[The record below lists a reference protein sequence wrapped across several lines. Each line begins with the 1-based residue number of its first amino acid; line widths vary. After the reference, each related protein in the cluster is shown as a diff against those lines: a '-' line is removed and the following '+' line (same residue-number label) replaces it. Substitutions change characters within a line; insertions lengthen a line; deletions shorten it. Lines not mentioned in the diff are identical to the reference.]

1 MVPVGANLKKLELR
15 FNMSR
20 AFRKVD
26 TAVLLAAMAFL
37 GSELRSQTISDD
49 PNRNT
54 LENRI
59 PLQPEWTKFRGK
71 LLNTGYSTST
81 ADDPNWDGTISD
93 SEIVWS
99 YQMRGK
105 IVSSPAIA
113 NGAVYLGSG
122 DGIMHCFTAPN

>member
-1 MVPVGANLKKLELR
+1 
-15 FNMSR
+15 MSR
-20 AFRKVD
+20 AFRIVD

-37 GSELRSQTISDD
+37 GSELHSQTISDD
-49 PNRNT
+49 PNRKT

-59 PLQPEWTKFRGK
+59 PLQPEWTKFRGN

-81 ADDPNWDGTISD
+81 ADDPNSDGTISD

>member
-1 MVPVGANLKKLELR
+1 
-15 FNMSR
+15 MSR
-20 AFRKVD
+20 ALRRVD
-26 TAVLLAAMAFL
+26 LAVLLAAMAFL
-37 GSELRSQTISDD
+37 GSELRAQTISDD

-54 LENRI
+54 LENCI
-59 PLQPEWTKFRGK
+59 PLQPEWPKFRGN

-81 ADDPNWDGTISD
+81 ADEPNSDGAISD

-113 NGAVYLGSG
+113 NGAV
-122 DGIMHCFTAPN
+122 